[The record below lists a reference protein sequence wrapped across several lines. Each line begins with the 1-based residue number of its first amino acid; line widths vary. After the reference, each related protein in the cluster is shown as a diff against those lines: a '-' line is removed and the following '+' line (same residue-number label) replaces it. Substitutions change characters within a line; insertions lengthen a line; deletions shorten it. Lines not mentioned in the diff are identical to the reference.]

1 MPEKRPGM
9 GIYKRKKESEQET
22 YHAGVHEKKNSVK
35 KTWTRP
41 RKKVLAQENTHQE
54 SVHEK
59 KNSFKKYALVQEGVQ
74 EIKNSSKKKKT
85 RSKN

>member
-1 MPEKRPGM
+1 MR
-9 GIYKRKKESEQET
+9 
-22 YHAGVHEKKNSVK
+22 KKNSVK

-41 RKKVLAQENTHQE
+41 RKKELAEEKTHQE

-74 EIKNSSKKKKT
+74 EIKNSFKKKKIQVVLIS
-85 RSKN
+85 RIEKLLQSWRK